1 MRINLA
7 PRLLQ
12 EYALLLPGRVLRVIF
27 GVILMHLPLQGPPI

>member
-12 EYALLLPGRVLRVIF
+12 EYARLLPGRVLRAIF
-27 GVILMHLPLQGPPI
+27 GAILMHLPVQGPLI